1 MTLAPF
7 VHEAVLA
14 VSGNSDDAAPG
25 AAVTLELCG
34 SLEHPPPC
42 PLAPHNTRAER
53 TDGTLI
59 VRVVFATQP
68 ENEEQVRSRIE
79 KALRAG
85 SVSRPDG
92 TAAHWDFLEDAA
104 ATLSPSEAALA
115 GRLAGS

>member
-1 MTLAPF
+1 MLAPF

-34 SLEHPPPC
+34 SIEHPPPC
-42 PLAPHNTRAER
+42 PLAPHNTRAEQ
-53 TDGTLI
+53 TGETLR

-68 ENEEQVRSRIE
+68 ENEEQVRKRIE
-79 KALRAG
+79 KALRTG
-85 SVSRPDG
+85 SVTRPDG
-92 TAAHWDFLEDAA
+92 TEARWDFLEGTA

-115 GRLAGS
+115 DRLAGLP

>member
-1 MTLAPF
+1 MLAPF
-7 VHEAVLA
+7 VHEAVLT

-53 TDGTLI
+53 IDGTLT

-68 ENEEQVRSRIE
+68 ENEEQVRKRIE

-85 SVSRPDG
+85 SVTKPDG
-92 TAAHWDFLEDAA
+92 TAAHWDFLESAA

-115 GRLAGS
+115 GRLAGG

>member
-7 VHEAVLA
+7 VHEAVLE

-34 SLEHPPPC
+34 S
-42 PLAPHNTRAER
+42 N
-53 TDGTLI
+53 
-59 VRVVFATQP
+59 
-68 ENEEQVRSRIE
+68 RIE

-92 TAAHWDFLEDAA
+92 TAAHWDFLEGAA

-115 GRLAGS
+115 GRLAGA

>member
-1 MTLAPF
+1 MLAPF

-34 SLEHPPPC
+34 SVEHPPPC

-53 TDGTLI
+53 TGETLT
-59 VRVVFATQP
+59 VRVVFVTEP
-68 ENEEQVRSRIE
+68 ENEEQVRARIE
-79 KALRAG
+79 KALRAE
-85 SVSRPDG
+85 SVTRPNG
-92 TAAHWDFLEDAA
+92 TEASWEFLEGAA

-115 GRLAGS
+115 GRLAGP